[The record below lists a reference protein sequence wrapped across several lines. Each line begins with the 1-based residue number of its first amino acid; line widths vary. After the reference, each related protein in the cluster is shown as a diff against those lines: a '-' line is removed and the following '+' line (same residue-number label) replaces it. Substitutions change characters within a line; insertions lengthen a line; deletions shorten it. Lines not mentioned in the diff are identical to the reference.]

1 MTQGQWVPMREAS
14 RTLQAEGF
22 KINPNTIS
30 RLAGRGTIQT
40 KNDPID
46 TRVKLV
52 SLDELRQ
59 LFAGRRNEAPSQ
71 N

>member
-1 MTQGQWVPMREAS
+1 MTQVQWVPMREAA

-40 KNDPID
+40 KNDPVD

-52 SLDELRQ
+52 SLDELRG
-59 LFAGRRNEAPSQ
+59 LFAGRRSEAPG
-71 N
+71 

>member
-1 MTQGQWVPMREAS
+1 MREAA

-40 KNDPID
+40 KSDPVD

-52 SLDELRQ
+52 SLDELRE
-59 LFAGRRNEAPSQ
+59 LFAGRRSETPNQ
-71 N
+71 NGQSGL

>member
-1 MTQGQWVPMREAS
+1 MTQAQWVPMREAA

-40 KNDPID
+40 KNDPVD

-52 SLDELRQ
+52 SLEELRQ
-59 LFAGRRNEAPSQ
+59 LFAGRRSETSSQ